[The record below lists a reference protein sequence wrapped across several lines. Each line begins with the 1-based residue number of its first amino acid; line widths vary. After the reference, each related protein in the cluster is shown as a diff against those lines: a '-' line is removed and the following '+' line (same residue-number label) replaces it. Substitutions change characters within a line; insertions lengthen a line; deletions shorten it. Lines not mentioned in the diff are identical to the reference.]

1 MEGGLTS
8 IVLATCEVHQVLPEE
23 FFDPA
28 TRRSD
33 VLACRIEAIARLR
46 AAGFSNA
53 GIARAMRRH
62 YDSVRY
68 WTNPN
73 LRKRR
78 IAGMHKRNKKAK
90 LQ

>member
-1 MEGGLTS
+1 MTS
-8 IVLATCEVHQVLPEE
+8 IVISTCESHQVLPAE

-28 TRRSD
+28 CRRGD
-33 VLACRIEAIARLR
+33 VIACRLEAIARLR
-46 AAGFSNA
+46 AAEFSNA

-68 WTNPN
+68 WTNPT

-78 IAGMHKRNKKAK
+78 IAGMHKRNKRARM
-90 LQ
+90 Q